1 MERQFLVTPLK
12 IFISSGLRALNSIKT
27 NALCSMLEDASVE
40 ASAGQQCK
48 SGVAL
53 LAQKFSN
60 NQYEAE
66 ASDTEHQWA
75 CKDVLETIEAVPYHE
90 VFIHNFGDYDTCGL
104 QPLVYHVN
112 DVIPLYSLGLLVT
125 KFAENQGI
133 GYLRDVYIQNNFIVL
148 GSVVLYQVIF
158 LIQ

>member
-48 SGVAL
+48 SGAAL

-66 ASDTEHQWA
+66 ASDTEHQ
-75 CKDVLETIEAVPYHE
+75 
-90 VFIHNFGDYDTCGL
+90 
-104 QPLVYHVN
+104 
-112 DVIPLYSLGLLVT
+112 
-125 KFAENQGI
+125 
-133 GYLRDVYIQNNFIVL
+133 
-148 GSVVLYQVIF
+148 
-158 LIQ
+158 

>member
-1 MERQFLVTPLK
+1 
-12 IFISSGLRALNSIKT
+12 
-27 NALCSMLEDASVE
+27 MLEDASVE

-48 SGVAL
+48 SGAAL

-66 ASDTEHQWA
+66 ASNTEHRWA

-104 QPLVYHVN
+104 
-112 DVIPLYSLGLLVT
+112 
-125 KFAENQGI
+125 
-133 GYLRDVYIQNNFIVL
+133 
-148 GSVVLYQVIF
+148 
-158 LIQ
+158 